1 MRAAS
6 RASTLDSGCL
16 AAWTAEDADAVPF
29 LLNAL
34 DEQCHWR
41 LEHKTVWTKYELSRC
56 FPRPHYGTMLSRLH
70 FLDQCGDP
78 EL

>member
-16 AAWTAEDADAVPF
+16 AASTPEDADAVPF
-29 LLNAL
+29 LLDEL

-41 LEHKTVWTKYELSRC
+41 FEDETVWTKYKLLRC
-56 FPRPHYGTMLSRLH
+56 FPRPHYVTMLSRLH
-70 FLDQCGDP
+70 FLDQCGDL